1 MSDLSSWLSTFRQS
15 AFRLETRDLY
25 DVPQEEEWFA
35 SFRRG
40 EGLPELTPENDSW
53 LKLVSD
59 HCRAGRRMQRVHL
72 VSHPLS
78 EYCRFE
84 LAMYAQSVAAG
95 EEIRIL
101 ERGQLFKVLS
111 AQQRDKPNRASLQTD
126 FWLFDSRVAVLMD
139 YDDKGRFL
147 RTRDATD
154 PNPYLEIADFTLT
167 HSVHLDEYLARTK

>member
-1 MSDLSSWLSTFRQS
+1 
-15 AFRLETRDLY
+15 LETRDLY
-25 DVPQEEEWFA
+25 TVPQEEEWFA
-35 SFRRG
+35 QFRRG
-40 EGLPELTPENDSW
+40 HGIPALSPENDSW
-53 LKLVSD
+53 LKLINE
-59 HCRAGRRMQRVHL
+59 HYRQGKRMQRVHIL
-72 VSHPLS
+72 SHPLS

-101 ERGQLFKVLS
+101 DRTELFKVLS
-111 AQQRDKPNRASLQTD
+111 AQYLDSGKLSALQTD
-126 FWLFDSRVAVLMD
+126 FWLFDRRVVVVLD

-154 PNPYLEIADFTLT
+154 PNPYMEIAEFTLT